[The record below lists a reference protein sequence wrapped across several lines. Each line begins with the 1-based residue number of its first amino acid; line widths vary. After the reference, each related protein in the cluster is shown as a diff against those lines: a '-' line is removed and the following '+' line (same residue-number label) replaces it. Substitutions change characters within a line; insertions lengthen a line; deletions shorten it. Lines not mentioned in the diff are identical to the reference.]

1 MSEQVRAPTPA
12 EATLTQVE
20 SEDDHNQQ
28 VLSHFKN
35 RHSFLK
41 SYYKYV
47 SSCDSVE
54 EDLSPLAGLK
64 VIDLTRIVA
73 GPYCTMILG
82 DLGAEVIKVEVPGTG
97 DEARKWGP
105 PFVKDSKDT
114 CYFAALNRNKKSI
127 CVNLKSK
134 KGQELVY
141 DLARQCDV
149 LVENYV
155 PGKLRQFLLDYESVQ
170 TVAPHLVYCSLTG
183 FGPKGPYSK
192 RPGYD
197 VIAASMGG
205 LLNITGPKE
214 GEPCKVGV
222 AVTDIA
228 TGLYAHGAIMAA
240 LLQRARTGRGQKIDC
255 NLLSTQIACLIN
267 VGSNYLNAGLEARQK
282 TLSDWLDILE
292 GAPFPYGP
300 VNNIAQVFADPHVQE
315 LGLVKQM
322 EHPTTGTIYKVV
334 GPPVGFSEGV
344 NAVRLPPP
352 MLGEHTEQV
361 LTQLL
366 GYSQDRIHS
375 LKASHP
381 CGVVS
386 ALGYEL
392 MGPGF
397 GLRLVPWWDVHT
409 LFSRMFTVCSA
420 RCSQSLFVQQ
430 DVHTVRLKL
439 RKPKPVKKVQWRSG
453 TVDNEHMNRR
463 KSKCCCVYEKP
474 RVFGESSS
482 ESEDEE
488 CENCHG
494 HVERRSNSQTPPE
507 DTASGSAD
515 NGSAADLT

>member
-47 SSCDSVE
+47 SSCDSTE

-155 PGKLRQFLLDYESVQ
+155 PGKLRQFFLDYESVQ
-170 TVAPHLVYCSLTG
+170 TVAPHLIYCSLTG

-267 VGSNYLNAGLEARQK
+267 VGSNYLNAGLEARRWGLAHESIVPYESFLTSDGRLLTVGTGSDKQFVSLCQKMELMPLSEDERFISNRCRVENRALLIGLLRNRFKEK
-282 TLSDWLDILE
+282 TLSDWLAILE

-375 LKASHP
+375 LKASH
-381 CGVVS
+381 VI
-386 ALGYEL
+386 E
-392 MGPGF
+392 
-397 GLRLVPWWDVHT
+397 
-409 LFSRMFTVCSA
+409 
-420 RCSQSLFVQQ
+420 
-430 DVHTVRLKL
+430 
-439 RKPKPVKKVQWRSG
+439 
-453 TVDNEHMNRR
+453 
-463 KSKCCCVYEKP
+463 
-474 RVFGESSS
+474 
-482 ESEDEE
+482 
-488 CENCHG
+488 
-494 HVERRSNSQTPPE
+494 
-507 DTASGSAD
+507 
-515 NGSAADLT
+515 